1 MNSIPLSEFSGV
13 RGSGHARLYIKASD
27 SGPQTVVSEK
37 LGSRILTRL
46 GKLPLLRNTESV
58 QERRNAAAREDYY
71 TRRTFKESLKQVYGD
86 SFSQQAMQDI
96 AGKPLTRRMVR
107 QIIHNAEKVK
117 AGGDKKEQ
125 KLSLSDNASEFTKIA
140 YDTSLKQLGLFAQK
154 VKMITGSELK
164 NIETLATGNGCLRS
178 LMTAAHGVAQFS
190 GNADITKAVE
200 TLLDIRVG
208 NIPFSQFGT
217 YTTTEGSSVQWIQ
230 NASQDDLEKAAEV
243 IRRVAGD
250 LDLLFQNIKNG
261 QNNKVSSTLSETIK
275 PNNTRERGQT
285 NVTTETAR
293 HWGRVVNEFRAI
305 RR

>member
-1 MNSIPLSEFSGV
+1 MNSIPLSEFSGIH
-13 RGSGHARLYIKASD
+13 SFGHARLYIKTSD
-27 SGPQTVVSEK
+27 SGTQTVVSEK
-37 LGSRILTRL
+37 LGPRIRTRL
-46 GKLPLLRNTESV
+46 EKLPLLRNRESV
-58 QERRNAAAREDYY
+58 QERRIAAAREDSY
-71 TRRTFKESLKQVYGD
+71 TRGTFQEALKQVYGD
-86 SFSQQAMQDI
+86 SFSRQAMQDI

-117 AGGDKKEQ
+117 VGGDKEEQ
-125 KLSLSDNASEFTKIA
+125 KLSLSDKASEFTKIA
-140 YDTSLKQLGLFAQK
+140 YDTSLNQLGLFVQK

-164 NIETLATGNGCLRS
+164 NIETLATGNDCLRS

-217 YTTTEGSSVQWIQ
+217 CTTAEGSAVQWIQ

-250 LDLLFQNIKNG
+250 LELLFQNIKNG
-261 QNNKVSSTLSETIK
+261 QSKVSSTLSETIK
-275 PNNTRERGQT
+275 PNSTGERGQT